1 MRFPRFL
8 PALSVLSA
16 TSLLAANHAGR
27 PAAVTPPTPP
37 TVTARAADLLPS
49 PLRRGALETGTS
61 LELTV
66 DAASTR
72 DADAASMNGRLVRLG
87 GVPLPGGDTV
97 DLSLR
102 RIDPFTPD
110 ATIVVA
116 GPGGRERRI
125 ATTSVLALAGEVEGD
140 PDGEAFLCFSPA
152 GVEGWIRTGG
162 VAFGVS
168 DGVDGG
174 PLLVHRLDALPP
186 IDPALLEN
194 FCGNDLLDQPVAFD
208 PVRRPVDRTA
218 RSTNAAPPCKLVR
231 LAIETDQELVGI
243 FDGSISATTGYVA
256 TLVAASSSIYTRDFG
271 VRLQIGWLRLWSD
284 EDPWDAPDMGAQLGA
299 FRDYWEGNMGHVD
312 RDLTHFLSG
321 RPLGGGVAW
330 LGVLC
335 SNYNYALSA
344 NLNGSF
350 PYPVQHNHAENW
362 DLMVFNHEL
371 GHNVGCPHT
380 HDIGVD
386 NCAGG
391 DCSIVP
397 NATIMS
403 YCHGCPGGLANVRME
418 FCPENIANVAAHF
431 AAVPCDFRVLEGFEA
446 GDDFARV
453 LPDETVL
460 IDVLANDAESDCSSV
475 FLDEFDAISAQGG
488 TIVRDLHG
496 GAGDR
501 PALRYTPPANPG
513 PEDSFTYSVADEDG
527 VFVDEATVTIRID
540 VPLPP
545 VNVVGALPGIRGEY
559 YALSSPARLPDFGS
573 LTPYAATVWNRIE
586 AASTNGEFADTGR
599 SDQVGVVWTG
609 WIEVPASDSWT
620 FGIESDDGSRLW
632 IGDDLV
638 VDNDGL
644 HGMVDRTG
652 SIELMAGRH
661 PIRVE
666 FFENGGGAGC
676 IARIVGPGM
685 SYGVIPD
692 AMWSHGGTV
701 ADPAD
706 LNGDGDV
713 DGADL
718 GLLLG
723 GWEQPGPTDLNGD
736 GTTNGADLGL
746 LLSSWTG

>member
-1 MRFPRFL
+1 MRPPHRV
-8 PALSVLSA
+8 S
-16 TSLLAANHAGR
+16 LAALGLAASSFAGT
-27 PAAVTPPTPP
+27 VSTPPIDAPA
-37 TVTARAADLLPS
+37 VSRHADLLPS
-49 PLRRGALETGTS
+49 PLRAAGPAAGTAIEVSLDATTARRAGEIADLEGT
-61 LELTV
+61 
-66 DAASTR
+66 
-72 DADAASMNGRLVRLG
+72 VRLG
-87 GVPLPGGDTV
+87 GIPLPGGSSA
-97 DLSLR
+97 DLTLH
-102 RIDPFTPD
+102 RIDPFAPD
-110 ATIVVA
+110 ATILVA
-116 GPGGRERRI
+116 GAGGRERRI
-125 ATTSVLALAGEVEGD
+125 APTSVVALAGTVDGD

-152 GVEGWIRTGG
+152 GVEGWIRKDG

-168 DGVDGG
+168 DGVTGG
-174 PLLVHRLDALPP
+174 PLLIHRLDALPP

-194 FCGNDLLDQPVAFD
+194 FCGSDLLDQPG
-208 PVRRPVDRTA
+208 PVLPQDDRDTRIRPGSHDRHTMV
-218 RSTNAAPPCKLVR
+218 APPCKLVR
-231 LAIETDQELVGI
+231 LAIETDQELLGI
-243 FDGSISATTGYVA
+243 FDGSVNATTGYIA

-271 VRLQIGWLRLWSD
+271 VRLQIGWLRLWTD
-284 EDPWDAPDMGAQLGA
+284 TDPWEATDMGTELGV

-350 PYPVQHNHAENW
+350 PYPIQNNHAENW

-501 PALRYTPPANPG
+501 PALRYTPPVNPG

-540 VPLPP
+540 VPIPP
-545 VNVVGALPGIRGEY
+545 VNVIGALPGIRGRY
-559 YALSSPARLPDFGS
+559 YALSSPALLPDFDS

-632 IGDDLV
+632 ISDDLV
-638 VDNDGL
+638 IDNDGL

-676 IARIVGPGM
+676 IARIAGPGM
-685 SYGVIPD
+685 AYGVIPD